1 VTRASGAPTPA
12 ELPDRADVLA
22 TVTGAWSAA
31 GFRPPGVWSGERL
44 VRL

>member
-31 GFRPPGVWSGERL
+31 VWSDERL